1 MVYNEIYKRLCVKEL
16 IKNAASYGKRIHM
29 VKILLTLNC
38 LLDQYLTI
46 QHLYYVI
53 NLGNYFTDIIILIA
67 AYLPCKGIG

>member
-1 MVYNEIYKRLCVKEL
+1 
-16 IKNAASYGKRIHM
+16 M

-53 NLGNYFTDIIILIA
+53 NLGNYLTDIIILIA